1 MVVVVTKQKR
11 SHFELLSVLFG
22 SAEVLFH
29 QSFLDLRLCIYS
41 CYCVEEKLLKDCIP
55 I

>member
-1 MVVVVTKQKR
+1 MFVVVTKQKR
-11 SHFELLSVLFG
+11 SHFELLAVLFS

-29 QSFLDLRLCIYS
+29 QSFLDLRLRIYF
-41 CYCVEEKLLKDCIP
+41 CYCVEEKFLKDCIP